1 MNPPRSKEEIRRTMI
16 AAREALDPS
25 ERRIMSEAI
34 AARLGSMPVFEGGR
48 AVGLYR
54 AVRGEVETDLLVERC
69 FREGRKVAVP
79 VVRRE
84 ERRLLFSW
92 TSHETRWAAGPF
104 GIPEPAPED
113 VEPADVASLD
123 LLVMPGV
130 AFAEDGSRLGY
141 GGGYY
146 DRLLRE
152 AARRPVTVLL
162 AFEMQGVPEL
172 PLGDHDVRV
181 DWIVTEGRTIN
192 AGESVSR

>member
-1 MNPPRSKEEIRRTMI
+1 MI
-16 AAREALDPS
+16 VRREALDLS
-25 ERRIMSEAI
+25 ERRAMSEAI
-34 AARLGSMPVFEGGR
+34 AARLGAMALFEEAR
-48 AVGLYR
+48 AIGLYR
-54 AVRGEVETDLLVERC
+54 AVRGEVETDLLIERC

-79 VVRRE
+79 VVRRD

-92 TSHETRWAAGPF
+92 ISRET
-104 GIPEPAPED
+104 
-113 VEPADVASLD
+113 SLD

-130 AFAEDGSRLGY
+130 AFTEDGSRLGY

-172 PLGDHDVRV
+172 PRGDHDVKV
-181 DWIVTEGRTIN
+181 DWIVTETRTLN
-192 AGESVSR
+192 TGESVNG

>member
-1 MNPPRSKEEIRRTMI
+1 MI
-16 AAREALDPS
+16 VRREALDLS
-25 ERRIMSEAI
+25 ERRVMSEAI
-34 AARLGSMPVFEGGR
+34 AARLGAMALFEGAR

-54 AVRGEVETDLLVERC
+54 AVRGEVETDLLIERC
-69 FREGRKVAVP
+69 FREGRRVAVP
-79 VVRRE
+79 VVRRD

-92 TSHETRWAAGPF
+92 TSRETRSAAGPF

-113 VEPADVASLD
+113 VEPADVGSLD

-130 AFAEDGSRLGY
+130 AFTEDGCRLGY

-152 AARRPVTVLL
+152 ADRRPVTVLL

-172 PLGDHDVRV
+172 PQGDHDVKV
-181 DWIVTEGRTIN
+181 DWIVTEGRTLK
-192 AGESVSR
+192 AGESVNR